1 MEWVKAIEE
10 AVEYIEENITSDLTV
25 SRIALEVNISP
36 FYFQK
41 GFSMLCG
48 YTVGEYIRL
57 RRLSL
62 AGSDLLLSDS
72 KVIDL
77 AVKYGYDSPDSFT
90 KAFTRFH
97 GSTPTDIRRNGASL
111 KTFAPLHIRLLL
123 EGGTVMEYR
132 IEKKNAFRVMGV
144 SRLFSYESAKTDIP
158 KYWGEILSADEKKS
172 LMGMYGIC
180 FDEEMTGNQF
190 RYMIADDLQE
200 DIAAG
205 ERLERCEISAHTW
218 AVFPCRGP
226 MPSALQEVNRR
237 IFSEWLPAS
246 RYEIAEGYN
255 IEYYSNADDYKGGT
269 QDPEYYT
276 EVWIPVKEK

>member
-1 MEWVKAIEE
+1 
-10 AVEYIEENITSDLTV
+10 
-25 SRIALEVNISP
+25 
-36 FYFQK
+36 
-41 GFSMLCG
+41 
-48 YTVGEYIRL
+48 
-57 RRLSL
+57 
-62 AGSDLLLSDS
+62 
-72 KVIDL
+72 
-77 AVKYGYDSPDSFT
+77 
-90 KAFTRFH
+90 
-97 GSTPTDIRRNGASL
+97 
-111 KTFAPLHIRLLL
+111 
-123 EGGTVMEYR
+123 MEYR

-200 DIAAG
+200 NIAAG